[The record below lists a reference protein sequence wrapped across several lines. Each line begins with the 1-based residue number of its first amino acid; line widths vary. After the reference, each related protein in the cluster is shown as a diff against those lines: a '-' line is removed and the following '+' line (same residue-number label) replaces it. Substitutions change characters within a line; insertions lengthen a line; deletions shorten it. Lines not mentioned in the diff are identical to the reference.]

1 MNAIQTKNKT
11 MKVLENLIPLSTQ
24 LLFNSE
30 IEKEANK
37 GNLSCTID
45 NNDIIFR
52 LDKSITDQIVEIFN
66 YYVLLGYKVE
76 LNLYEDFII
85 SWA

>member
-1 MNAIQTKNKT
+1 MNAIQAKNKT
-11 MKVLENLIPLSTQ
+11 MKTLENLIPLSTQ
-24 LLFNSE
+24 LLFNRE
-30 IEKEANK
+30 IEKQVNK
-37 GNLSCTID
+37 GNLSCTIEK
-45 NNDIIFR
+45 NDIIFR
-52 LDKSITDQIVEIFN
+52 LDKSTADQIVELFN

>member
-1 MNAIQTKNKT
+1 MNVIQAKNKT
-11 MKVLENLIPLSTQ
+11 METLENLIPLSTR
-24 LLFNSE
+24 LLFNNE

-37 GNLSCTID
+37 GNLSCTVEK
-45 NNDIIFR
+45 NDIIFR
-52 LDKSITDQIVEIFN
+52 LDKSTADQIIEIFN

-76 LNLYEDFII
+76 LNLYDDFII

>member
-1 MNAIQTKNKT
+1 MNVIQAQDKT
-11 MKVLENLIPLSTQ
+11 MKILENLIPLSTK
-24 LLFNSE
+24 LLFNHE
-30 IEKEANK
+30 IEKEANMGK
-37 GNLSCTID
+37 LSCTIEK
-45 NNDIIFR
+45 NDIIFR
-52 LDKSITDQIVEIFN
+52 LDKSVTDQMIEIFN